1 MGRFA
6 GSTVLVTGGGTGI
19 GRAIVLAFAAE
30 GALVVATGRTEA
42 PLREVVDEAGSSVE
56 PLIAYI
62 RTAAGAKAMVA
73 EAIDRHG
80 RLDVLVNNAGIGI
93 TKGVLEHSEED
104 WDDSLATNLSGA
116 FWASQAAAQHMVDNG
131 GGAIVN
137 VASICSFLADSPHVG
152 YDVSKAGMT
161 MMTQCFAYELGH
173 LGLRCNAIA
182 PGLTLTAMV
191 EPHMADDTFRNHY
204 LGRIP
209 LRRVAMPEEQAAV
222 VLFLA
227 SEDASYVNGETIVVD
242 GGMLKGAWWMPDE
255 APPVPPRTSEA

>member
-1 MGRFA
+1 MGRFED
-6 GSTVLVTGGGTGI
+6 STVLVTGGGTGI

-30 GALVVATGRTEA
+30 GAHVVAAGRSEES
-42 PLREVVDEAGSSVE
+42 LRAVAAEAGGSVDHRV
-56 PLIAYI
+56 ADI
-62 RTAAGAKAMVA
+62 RSAAGAKTLVSQVI
-73 EAIDRHG
+73 ERHG
-80 RLDVLVNNAGIGI
+80 RLNVLVNNAGIGI
-93 TKGVLEHSEED
+93 TRGVLDHTEED

-116 FWASQAAAQHMVDNG
+116 FWASQAAARHMVEHG

-173 LGLRCNAIA
+173 LGLRCNAVA

-191 EPHMADDTFRNHY
+191 EPHMANDAFRNHY

-209 LRRVAMPEEQAAV
+209 LRRIALPDEQAAV

-227 SEDASYVNGETIVVD
+227 SSDASYVNGETIVVD

-255 APPVPPRTSEA
+255 APPVPPRDQI